1 MENAALN
8 QIIQLAKAL
17 SDESRLRAVMAL
29 HHQGELCA
37 CQLIELLD
45 LAAPTVSRHM
55 SLLTQAGLVTS
66 RKQGR
71 WVYYALTDRR
81 DDPAVTEALNW
92 ALRAL
97 ATHPQTEQDRETLCR
112 ITSCSPEDLCRQQR
126 S

>member
-1 MENAALN
+1 M
-8 QIIQLAKAL
+8 
-17 SDESRLRAVMAL
+17 MAL

-37 CQLIELLD
+37 CQLIELLA

-71 WVYYALTDRR
+71 WVYYSLATST
-81 DDPAVTEALNW
+81 DDPIIADALSWAISALEAN
-92 ALRAL
+92 
-97 ATHPQTEQDRETLCR
+97 PQIEQDRETLCR
-112 ITSCSPEDLCRQQR
+112 ITACSPEDLCRQQR